1 MNKRGIELAVEE
13 INARGGVTGRPLQV
27 LSRDDEAD
35 GAKAAAIASEFV
47 ENDDV
52 IAVVGHVTSAA
63 MMAAARVYDN
73 GLPAVA
79 TTASTP
85 DLSGISPW
93 VFRVISSDS
102 ANGLT
107 IARFLSNLGAQTV
120 AILYENNSYGRGLV
134 DAFRRGYSG
143 TILTVDP
150 IPDDANASFEPYVS
164 WIRTRSPDVV
174 FVAGT
179 VGSGIAILRE
189 ARRQRL
195 RSAFI
200 GGDGW
205 TGIVADTS
213 ASEGAYVAAP
223 FSAEDPRAAARRF
236 VAAFRERYGV
246 EPDGN
251 AALAYD
257 ATMLLARAIGEVG
270 PSRTRVR
277 DWLAGLTSATAFA
290 GVTGPIYFDL
300 QGDVVGKEVVMTR
313 VRQGALTVDRPGSGS

>member
-1 MNKRGIELAVEE
+1 
-13 INARGGVTGRPLQV
+13 
-27 LSRDDEAD
+27 
-35 GAKAAAIASEFV
+35 
-47 ENDDV
+47 
-52 IAVVGHVTSAA
+52 
-63 MMAAARVYDN
+63 MAAARVYDN
-73 GLPAVA
+73 ELPAVA
-79 TTASTP
+79 TTATTP
-85 DLSGISPW
+85 DLSAISPW

-107 IARFLSNLGAQTV
+107 IARFVSDLGVQSV

-134 DAFRRGYSG
+134 EAFRRGYSG
-143 TILTVDP
+143 RIITVDP
-150 IPDDANASFEPYVS
+150 IPDDADASFEPYIS
-164 WIRTRSPDVV
+164 WIRSRSPDLV

-205 TGIVADTS
+205 TGIVADTA
-213 ASEGAYVAAP
+213 ASEGTYVAAP
-223 FSAEDPRAAARRF
+223 FSPEDPRAAARRF
-236 VAAFRERYGV
+236 VASFRERYGV

-257 ATMLLARAIGEVG
+257 ATMLLARAISEVG
-270 PSRTRVR
+270 PSRTKVR

-313 VRQGALTVDRPGSGS
+313 VRRGELTVDRPGSGS